1 MIGKIPGQKHG
12 GLNMSSPTPSQICD
26 KDAAPVSPAVTTI
39 SSTTNGG
46 SPVAKGPVD
55 PKLES
60 VLQLVDNVYHAQAD
74 LDKQNTSITEE
85 NNTIVEQQSI
95 IDKAQEAVDK
105 RRYDLSEREKN
116 YKRALE
122 AFEDDM
128 HKLDKKI
135 RRRDDYDDS

>member
-12 GLNMSSPTPSQICD
+12 GMNMSSPTPSQTCD
-26 KDAAPVSPAVTTI
+26 KEVPPVSPAVTAI

-46 SPVAKGPVD
+46 SPAAKGPVD

-60 VLQLVDNVYHAQAD
+60 LLQLVDNVYHAQAE
-74 LDKQNTSITEE
+74 LDKQNTSIIAE
-85 NNTIVEQQSI
+85 NNAIIEQQSI
-95 IDKAQEAVDK
+95 IDKAQEAIDK
-105 RRYDLSEREKN
+105 RTYDLDERKKN

-128 HKLDKKI
+128 NKLDKRI
-135 RRRDDYDDS
+135 RRRDDDDA

>member
-1 MIGKIPGQKHG
+1 MIGKIPGQKYG
-12 GLNMSSPTPSQICD
+12 GMNMSSPTPSQTCD
-26 KDAAPVSPAVTTI
+26 KDAAPVSPTVTKI
-39 SSTTNGG
+39 SSTTRGG
-46 SPVAKGPVD
+46 SPVAKDPVD

-60 VLQLVDNVYHAQAD
+60 VHQLVDNVYHAQAD

-85 NNTIVEQQSI
+85 NNAINEEQAI
-95 IDKAQEAVDK
+95 IDKAQELVDK
-105 RRYDLSEREKN
+105 RRHDLSEREKN

-135 RRRDDYDDS
+135 RRHDDDDE